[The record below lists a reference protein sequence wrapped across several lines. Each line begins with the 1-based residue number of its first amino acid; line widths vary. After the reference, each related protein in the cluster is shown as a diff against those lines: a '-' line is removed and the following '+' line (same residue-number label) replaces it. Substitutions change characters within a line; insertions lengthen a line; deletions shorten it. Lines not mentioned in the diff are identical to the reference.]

1 MCRWLAYMGPEIFMD
16 ALLIKPQ
23 HSLIDQSLH
32 AKMNFVPGVG
42 KWTTN
47 GDGFGL
53 GWYGERAFP
62 GLFRSIRPAWNDEN
76 LRNLAEQIRS
86 GLFFAHVRAA
96 SPGTEVQRTNSHP
109 FRYRNWLFQHN
120 GDVGDFQLLRRD
132 LQYAVAP
139 KLFSHIRGTTS
150 SETLFY
156 LALTHGLEDD
166 PLTAMQRVVGQ
177 VEHLRAKFRI
187 DTPAYLT
194 LAFTNGR
201 AIYALRYSSHRDSKT
216 LFFSRNLRAI
226 HELNGD
232 YEAIPAGARILVSEP
247 LDDLSEDWEPAPES
261 SFIVMEKDAVTI
273 LPFTPTH
280 EASH

>member
-1 MCRWLAYMGPEIFMD
+1 MCRWLAYMGPSIFMD

-53 GWYGERAFP
+53 GWYGARPFP
-62 GLFRSIRPAWNDEN
+62 GLYRSIRPAWNDDN
-76 LRNLAEQIRS
+76 LRHLAEQIQS

-109 FRYRNWLFQHN
+109 FLYRNWLFQHN
-120 GDVGDFQLLRRD
+120 GDVGDFQRLRRD
-132 LQYAVAP
+132 LQCAVSP
-139 KLFSHIRGTTS
+139 SLFPFIRGTTS

-156 LALTHGLEDD
+156 LALTYGLERD
-166 PLTAMQRVVGQ
+166 PLDALRSMVREVERLRERHRV
-177 VEHLRAKFRI
+177 
-187 DTPAYLT
+187 DTPAHLT
-194 LAFTNGR
+194 LACTDGKR
-201 AIYALRYSSHRDSKT
+201 VIALRYSSHHDSKT

-226 HELNGD
+226 RELNGD
-232 YEAIPAGARILVSEP
+232 YESIPEGAHILVSEP
-247 LDDLSEDWEPAPES
+247 LDDLSEDWQLVPES
-261 SFIVMEKDAVTI
+261 HVVIMEAGDI
-273 LPFTPTH
+273 QLLPF
-280 EASH
+280 AL